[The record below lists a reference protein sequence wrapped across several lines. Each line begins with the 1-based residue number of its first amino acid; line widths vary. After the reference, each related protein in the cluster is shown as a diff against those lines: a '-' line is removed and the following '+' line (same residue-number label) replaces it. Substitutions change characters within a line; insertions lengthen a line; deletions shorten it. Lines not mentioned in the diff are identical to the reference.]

1 MASLYKLTGEY
12 LELLNMLED
21 EEIDEQMILDTLEG
35 MDGEIENK
43 ADNYAKL
50 IRNIE
55 SFNESIKKEVE
66 RLSNRKTTFEN
77 RIKSLKD
84 HLYNSMKITG
94 KTKFTTELFSFNIQK
109 NGGKRALTIDVD
121 LELIPEDYKIK
132 QPDKVDGD
140 KVREYLKIN
149 GLEGQDGSVNCEFA
163 HLEPQSEGLRIK

>member
-1 MASLYKLTGEY
+1 MSTLYSLTEEY

-21 EEIDEQMILDTLEG
+21 EEIDEDMIIATLEG
-35 MDGEIENK
+35 IDCEIEVK

-50 IRNIE
+50 IKHIE
-55 SFNESIKKEVE
+55 SNNDAIKKEVD
-66 RLSNRKTTFEN
+66 RLTYRKTTFEN
-77 RIKSLKD
+77 RIKNLKNN
-84 HLYNSMKITG
+84 LFNSMKVTG

-140 KVREYLKIN
+140 KLREYLKTN
-149 GLEGQDGSVNCEFA
+149 GLEGKDGSVNCEFA

>member
-21 EEIDEQMILDTLEG
+21 EEIDEQVILDTIEG
-35 MDGEIENK
+35 LDGEIEVK

-50 IRNIE
+50 IKNIE
-55 SFNESIKKEVE
+55 ATNEAIKKEAE
-66 RLSNRKTTFEN
+66 RFNNRKTTFEN

-84 HLYNSMKITG
+84 HLYNSMKVTG

-140 KVREYLKIN
+140 KLREYLKTN
-149 GLEGQDGSVNCEFA
+149 GLEGKDGSVNCEFA

>member
-1 MASLYKLTGEY
+1 MSSLYQLTGEY

-21 EEIDEQMILDTLEG
+21 EEIDEHMIMDTLEG
-35 MDGEIENK
+35 LDGEIENK

-55 SFNESIKKEVE
+55 TSNEAIKKEVE
-66 RLSNRKTTFEN
+66 RLNNRKITFEN

-109 NGGKRALTIDVD
+109 NGGKRSLTIDAD
-121 LELIPEDYKIK
+121 IELIPEDYRIK
-132 QPDKVDGD
+132 QPDKIDGD
-140 KVREYLKIN
+140 KVRDLLKEL
-149 GLEGQDGSVNCEFA
+149 GDDKCEFA
-163 HLEPQSEGLRIK
+163 HLEPQTEGLRIK